1 VRVAIITESFLPQVN
16 GVTNSVIR
24 VLDHLAGRGHSA
36 LVIAPGAGPQTY
48 AGAPVVRVRSV
59 GLPFYRTFTI
69 GLPTR
74 QIEAVLTAFAPDVV
88 HLASPIALGA
98 HGAIVAERLGIPA
111 VAVYQTDI
119 AAFAQRYRGLGVA
132 HGVVWAWLRQIHGR
146 VARTLA
152 PSSPALWDL
161 RRNGIPNVH
170 LWGRGVD
177 GEAFNP
183 GHRSDELRKLLA
195 PDGEAIVGY
204 VGRLGKE
211 KRVELLAPLA
221 DLPGTRIVVAG
232 DGPARKALERDM
244 PGAVFLGFQH
254 GRDLSETFASLDVFV
269 HPGDGETFCQAAQ
282 EALSSGVPVVA
293 AAAGGLLDLVRHG
306 ETGLLWPPDQPDEL
320 VKAVATLVAD
330 PDRRAAMGVQAHASV
345 SGRTWEALGD
355 QILGHYRAVAAQQ
368 TREVLAS

>member
-16 GVTNSVIR
+16 GVTNSVTR

-36 LVIAPGAGPQTY
+36 LVIAPGSGPQTY
-48 AGAPVVRVRSV
+48 AGAPVVRVRAV
-59 GLPFYRTFTI
+59 GLPFYKSFTI

-74 QIEAVLTAFAPDVV
+74 QIEAVLSAFAPDVV

-98 HGAIVAERLGIPA
+98 HGAVVAERLGIPS

-119 AAFAQRYRGLGVA
+119 ATFAQRYRLGA
-132 HGVVWAWLRQIHGR
+132 ARGIVWAWLRQIHGR
-146 VARTLA
+146 AARTLA

-183 GHRSDELRKLLA
+183 SHRSEELRRRLA
-195 PDGEAIVGY
+195 PHGEVLVGY
-204 VGRLGKE
+204 VGRLGAE

-221 DLPGTRIVVAG
+221 DLPGTRVVVVG
-232 DGPARKALERDM
+232 DGPSRAQLEREM

-254 GRDLSETFASLDVFV
+254 GPDLSATFASIDVFV
-269 HPGDGETFCQAAQ
+269 HPGAGETFCQAAQ

-306 ETGLLWPPDQPDEL
+306 ETGLLWPPDEPEEL
-320 VKAVATLVAD
+320 VRAVAALATDAD
-330 PDRRAAMGVQAHASV
+330 LRAAMGATARASV
-345 SGRTWEALGD
+345 AGRTWEALGD
-355 QILGHYRAVAAQQ
+355 QILGHYRAVAGQRTGQAI
-368 TREVLAS
+368 AS

>member
-16 GVTNSVIR
+16 GVTNSVTR

-36 LVIAPGAGPQTY
+36 LVVAPGSGPQTY
-48 AGAPVVRVRSV
+48 AGVPVVRVRAV
-59 GLPFYRTFTI
+59 GLPFYRSFTI

-74 QIEAVLTAFAPDVV
+74 QVEAVLSAFDPDVV

-98 HGAIVAERLGIPA
+98 HGAVVAERLGIPA

-119 AAFAQRYRGLGVA
+119 ATFAQRYGLGGA
-132 HGVVWAWLRQIHGR
+132 RRAVWAWLRQIHGR
-146 VARTLA
+146 AARTLA

-177 GEAFNP
+177 GEAYNP
-183 GHRSDELRKLLA
+183 AHRSADLRARLA
-195 PDGEAIVGY
+195 PHGEVLVGY
-204 VGRLGKE
+204 VGRLGAE

-221 DLPGTRIVVAG
+221 DLPGTRVVVAG
-232 DGPARKALERDM
+232 DGPAREQLERDM

-254 GRDLSETFASLDVFV
+254 GRDLSETFASLDLFV
-269 HPGDGETFCQAAQ
+269 HPGTGETFCQAAQ

-306 ETGLLWPPDQPDEL
+306 ETGLLWPPDSPDEL
-320 VKAVATLVAD
+320 VRAVATLAAD
-330 PDRRAAMGVQAHASV
+330 PALRARMGVAAHASV
-345 SGRTWEALGD
+345 AGRTWEALGD
-355 QILGHYRAVAAQQ
+355 QLLGHYRAVTGQRRGQA
-368 TREVLAS
+368 LAS